1 MELLDRIEARLED
14 TSPRYRPCRFPAA
27 SKRGEVG
34 TRRCD
39 MMPTVAVCVYCSQ
52 KIEEK
57 EKSVNVPHLPGGV
70 AHLTCAQKVAIRT
83 APRR

>member
-14 TSPRYRPCRFPAA
+14 TSPRYRRCRFPAA
-27 SKRGEVG
+27 SKWGEDG

-39 MMPTVAVCVYCSQ
+39 MMPIVAVCVYCSR

-57 EKSVNVPHLPGGV
+57 EKSVNAPGGV
-70 AHLTCAQKVAIRT
+70 AHLACAQKVAIRT

>member
-14 TSPRYRPCRFPAA
+14 TSPRYRRCRFRAA
-27 SKRGEVG
+27 SKREGDG

-39 MMPTVAVCVYCSQ
+39 MMPIVAVCVYCSQ

-57 EKSVNVPHLPGGV
+57 EKSVDVPHLGGV
-70 AHLTCAQKVAIRT
+70 AHLACAQKVAIRT

>member
-1 MELLDRIEARLED
+1 MEWLDRIEARLED
-14 TSPRYRPCRFPAA
+14 TGPRYRRCRFPAA
-27 SKRGEVG
+27 SKRREDG

-57 EKSVNVPHLPGGV
+57 EKSVNVPHLGGV
-70 AHLTCAQKVAIRT
+70 AHLACAQKVAIRT